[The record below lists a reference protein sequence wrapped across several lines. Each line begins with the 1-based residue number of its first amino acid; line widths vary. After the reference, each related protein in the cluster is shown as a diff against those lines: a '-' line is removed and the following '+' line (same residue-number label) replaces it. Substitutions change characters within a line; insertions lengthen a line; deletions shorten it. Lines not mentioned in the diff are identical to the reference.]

1 MPRIRLN
8 QEYRNKVANRMR
20 VHLEQENTQEKEKFF
35 QCRENFK
42 EHQDN
47 TWELAQQCVSRQYPP
62 KDVQLAHY
70 LQDKY
75 PNVNTVEKDSCF
87 HFGYM
92 AKKEGE
98 AKDTSRS
105 WSAEHRE
112 QDDKYISKHFD
123 FKLNGDMDGV
133 DRQDDEEGYQ
143 PQSRD
148 FAYAYFRDEL
158 KGREG
163 CNPDITIEM
172 DGKES
177 NPHWTKFK
185 DANDKYLGT
194 TSGNDNLTSY
204 ADKWDKEYE
213 LDLIG
218 REYCRDR
225 QIAVS
230 REEFKTFEIWQ
241 QAKGQLIMAHYL
253 QDKYE
258 NVNTIAKDS
267 CFHFGY
273 MAKKGGEQEDTSRS
287 WSREHHEQ
295 DDKYISK
302 HFDFKLNGDMDGV
315 DRQDEVEGYQPQ
327 SRDFAYAY
335 FRDELKGREGCN
347 PDITIEMEGK
357 DRNPHE
363 QKYKDAND
371 KYLGFNC
378 GSDNLTSYSAQWD
391 KDYELDL
398 IGREYCRDRQIAV
411 SKEEF
416 KTFEMWQQKKG
427 QLIMAHYKW
436 IKSILNQM
444 KEIKMGLKGYRYLD
458 EAIELC
464 TELGLNVQEDEVI
477 RTNST
482 GLVIYNPKNLAE
494 RIKGMKNKNFSR
506 EDKIKARLLYEAQS
520 QVVN

>member
-1 MPRIRLN
+1 MSRIRLN
-8 QEYRNKVANRMR
+8 QEYRNKIANRMR
-20 VHLEQENTQEKEKFF
+20 LHIEQENTQEKEKFF

-42 EHQDN
+42 ALQDK
-47 TWELAQQCVSRQYPP
+47 TWELAQVCVSRQYP
-62 KDVQLAHY
+62 KEDVDMAHY

-75 PNVNTVEKDSCF
+75 PNVNTIAKDSCF

-92 AKKEGE
+92 AKKEGKE
-98 AKDTSRS
+98 EEYKPSNWRG
-105 WSAEHRE
+105 EHDE

-123 FKLNGDMDGV
+123 FKLNGDMDNI
-133 DRQDDEEGYQ
+133 DRQDNENYQ

-158 KGREG
+158 K
-163 CNPDITIEM
+163 
-172 DGKES
+172 
-177 NPHWTKFK
+177 
-185 DANDKYLGT
+185 A
-194 TSGNDNLTSY
+194 
-204 ADKWDKEYE
+204 
-213 LDLIG
+213 
-218 REYCRDR
+218 
-225 QIAVS
+225 
-230 REEFKTFEIWQ
+230 
-241 QAKGQLIMAHYL
+241 
-253 QDKYE
+253 QD
-258 NVNTIAKDS
+258 
-267 CFHFGY
+267 
-273 MAKKGGEQEDTSRS
+273 Q
-287 WSREHHEQ
+287 
-295 DDKYISK
+295 
-302 HFDFKLNGDMDGV
+302 
-315 DRQDEVEGYQPQ
+315 
-327 SRDFAYAY
+327 
-335 FRDELKGREGCN
+335 CN

-378 GSDNLTSYSAQWD
+378 GSNNLTSYSDQWD
-391 KDYELDL
+391 KEYELDL

-416 KTFEMWQQKKG
+416 KTFEIWQQAKG

-436 IKSILNQM
+436 IKSILEQM